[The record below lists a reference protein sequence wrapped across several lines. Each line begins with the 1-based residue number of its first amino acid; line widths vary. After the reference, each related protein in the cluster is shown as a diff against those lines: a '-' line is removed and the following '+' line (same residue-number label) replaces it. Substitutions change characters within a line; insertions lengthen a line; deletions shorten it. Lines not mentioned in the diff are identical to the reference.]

1 MTTDEKLDKI
11 LDLLSEKL
19 EHTNSMNIEQLVI
32 FLNYRYKK
40 STLYTMVC
48 LGKIPH
54 SKKPLRFDKN
64 DILNWLKNKQNDI
77 TTI

>member
-1 MTTDEKLDKI
+1 MTTDEKLQRI
-11 LDLLSEKL
+11 LDLLTEKL
-19 EHTNSMNIEQLVI
+19 EHTNLMNIDQLVI

-40 STLYTMVC
+40 STLYSMVC
-48 LGKIPH
+48 LDKIPH

-64 DILNWLKNKQNDI
+64 KIINWLKNKQNDV